1 LGFKADGAAVAVA
14 NDPTIEMKILA
25 LLVRFPSFITCVC
38 HIGCAAQ
45 SFAAD
50 TDRAATAV
58 ERREGVTIS
67 GGDGSSYDKGIV
79 VHAASLP
86 QAMLAGFEYIALRY
100 NWFQITSGSLVR
112 HNGKS
117 YKVLTYQDHRAMGDP
132 KPKRVFYLDV
142 TDYVPMYSFPP
153 AYPREARDNGLTDK
167 GVAVVKVDPATGHVT
182 SVSMVKST
190 GHDILDNAA
199 LRAFRQ
205 WRFRPR
211 GLTTF
216 EITIQ
221 FTRKGVIY

>member
-1 LGFKADGAAVAVA
+1 
-14 NDPTIEMKILA
+14 MKILA

-38 HIGCAAQ
+38 LIGCAAQ

-50 TDRAATAV
+50 ADRAAVAI

-67 GGDGSSYDKGIV
+67 GGDGSSLDKAIV

-86 QAMLAGFEYIALRY
+86 QATLAGFEYIALRY

-117 YKVLTYQDHRAMGDP
+117 YKVLAYEDHRAMGDP
-132 KPKRVFYLDV
+132 KQKRVFYLDV
-142 TDYVPMYSFPP
+142 SEYVPTYSSPP
-153 AYPREARDNGLTDK
+153 EYPRQARENGLMGK
-167 GVAVVKVDPATGHVT
+167 GVAVLKVDPATGRVT

-190 GHDILDNAA
+190 GHEILDNAA

-205 WRFRPR
+205 WRYRP
-211 GLTTF
+211 GGITTF
-216 EITIQ
+216 EIPIQ
-221 FTRKGVIY
+221 FTSKGVIY